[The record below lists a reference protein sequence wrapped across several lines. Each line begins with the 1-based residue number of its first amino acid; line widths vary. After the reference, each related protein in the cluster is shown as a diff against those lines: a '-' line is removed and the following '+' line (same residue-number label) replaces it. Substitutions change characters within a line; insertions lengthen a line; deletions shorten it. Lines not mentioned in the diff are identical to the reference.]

1 MKRLVI
7 MLHLARL
14 CDLASMCRSTTT
26 YFEAATNSVIMC
38 RKRLMMKDS
47 VQAIKPE
54 AEEKFFTIPV
64 SSFMQSDTSNIM
76 NNNKRTS
83 CHTKNL
89 RNNHKTKQKGSE
101 AIFEARFPVHMI
113 VCQQV

>member
-1 MKRLVI
+1 
-7 MLHLARL
+7 
-14 CDLASMCRSTTT
+14 
-26 YFEAATNSVIMC
+26 
-38 RKRLMMKDS
+38 MKDS

-89 RNNHKTKQKGSE
+89 RNNHKVFSTLSMTRKKCKCRHQ
-101 AIFEARFPVHMI
+101 
-113 VCQQV
+113 